1 MLCSSA
7 GSLPADG
14 SFSSNQP
21 SNWSGDRN
29 TVIQPLGDVCISDT
43 VVHVYSGAD
52 TRGVCH
58 SLTSVLKLGF
68 SLARAADS
76 ISCSTRGVSVVS
88 VVQQF
93 RHDIAAALNWDCR

>member
-29 TVIQPLGDVCISDT
+29 TVIQPLVDVCISDT
-43 VVHVYSGAD
+43 SCICIVVLILEGCV
-52 TRGVCH
+52 TH
-58 SLTSVLKLGF
+58 SPLF
-68 SLARAADS
+68 SS
-76 ISCSTRGVSVVS
+76 
-88 VVQQF
+88 
-93 RHDIAAALNWDCR
+93 